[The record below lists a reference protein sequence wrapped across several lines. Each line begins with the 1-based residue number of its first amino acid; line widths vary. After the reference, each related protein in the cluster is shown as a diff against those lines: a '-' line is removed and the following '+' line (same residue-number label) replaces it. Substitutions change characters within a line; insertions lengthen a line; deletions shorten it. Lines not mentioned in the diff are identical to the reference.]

1 MHNGYDRE
9 TLERL
14 ILIENKTYTSI
25 GKLYGVSGN
34 SIKKAA
40 KRLGIEL
47 PKRRIVLVDENFNR
61 NKKYQC
67 KLDLIS
73 DDEFIK
79 CVQEADSWHKFTES
93 LGYKSP
99 RVAKKVR
106 NEITARCDRLN
117 VSLVFNKNNG
127 IENRTKGDLFATFKS
142 WQSARSFIRRNSQ
155 ENYLKSGKPLK
166 CKVCGYDKHVE
177 IAHIKAVSEFS
188 DKTLIGEINS
198 IDNLVALC
206 PNHHWEYDNGI
217 LKI

>member
-1 MHNGYDRE
+1 MHKKYDRE

-14 ILIENKTYTSI
+14 ILNENKPYTYI
-25 GKLYGVSGN
+25 GKLYGISGN
-34 SIKKAA
+34 SIKKVA
-40 KRLGIEL
+40 KRLGINL
-47 PKRRIVLVDENFNR
+47 PKRRAVSVDENFNR
-61 NKKYQC
+61 NKKYQS
-67 KLDLIS
+67 KLDFIN

-99 RVAKKVR
+99 RVTKKVR
-106 NEITARCDRLN
+106 KEITERCNRLN
-117 VSLVFNKNNG
+117 ISMVFNKNKG
-127 IENRTKGDLFATFKS
+127 IEDRTKGELFTTFKN

-155 ENYLKSGKPLK
+155 EKYLKSGNPLK

-188 DKTLIGEINS
+188 NETPIGEINS
-198 IDNLVALC
+198 IDNLIALC